1 MRVYKKVIRCMIL
14 FIQYSFTLPESLIP
28 SDKNEHYYKVN
39 KKQVGSTLNNFNV
52 YEIIKINL
60 KKLIAHIYI

>member
-1 MRVYKKVIRCMIL
+1 MIL
-14 FIQYSFTLPESLIP
+14 FIQYSFTLPEYLIP